1 MLLLTDPTGGKE
13 LYLLAHEGRSESGG
27 IITNLFSIIY
37 NVFSDIGILLYF
49 YYLAF
54 IPKKRI
60 LSIGFIVAIIL
71 GLLLPIS
78 KGLRT
83 GVTMKIF
90 TILCAY
96 ITMKRFIPIE
106 KRKIINRV
114 GGICLGIVIFL
125 MTVLTLSRFGNRYE
139 GPLTYVVNYVGQ
151 GNLHFD
157 TKALDAGGIRYGD
170 RTANT
175 FKRLLMFDDVPNS
188 IMDVRSKY
196 SHLKMDDSIFYT
208 FVGDFVLDYGPILT
222 ILLFT
227 VFSMITSK
235 ITKIK
240 KNRLYFHQLIILF
253 MVMCICTQGS
263 FYLFN
268 YSFTGN
274 LCIIAFALTY
284 VIFWYDSTQHLNI
297 KSTE

>member
-1 MLLLTDPTGGKE
+1 
-13 LYLLAHEGRSESGG
+13 
-27 IITNLFSIIY
+27 
-37 NVFSDIGILLYF
+37 
-49 YYLAF
+49 
-54 IPKKRI
+54 
-60 LSIGFIVAIIL
+60 
-71 GLLLPIS
+71 
-78 KGLRT
+78 
-83 GVTMKIF
+83 MKIF

-222 ILLFT
+222 IILFT